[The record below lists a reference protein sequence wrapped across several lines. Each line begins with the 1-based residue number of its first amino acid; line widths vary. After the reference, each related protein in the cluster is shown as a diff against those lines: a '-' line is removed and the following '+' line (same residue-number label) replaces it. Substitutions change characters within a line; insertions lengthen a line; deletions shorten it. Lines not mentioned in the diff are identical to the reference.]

1 MSAGHCP
8 AAAALQK
15 YLESILA
22 ALSRAELVE
31 GTVGRSGG
39 YRLTRPPEEYPVGE
53 ILRAVEGDLSPIAC
67 QSEEGAGC
75 GSSCDCDA
83 RLFWQGLEDQI
94 NSYIDNH
101 TLAQFM
107 RGNET
112 TPANAA
118 RKEDTGAKVVHVPCF
133 ISGAGAFP
141 RRKRKISWPVPPS
154 SGWPALYRTRP
165 LRRPS

>member
-1 MSAGHCP
+1 MMISTRGRY
-8 AAAALQK
+8 ALRVMLDMAEHGGGEWLCLRDIAQRQQLSKK
-15 YLESILA
+15 YLESIMA

-39 YRLTRPPEEYPVGE
+39 YRPVGE
-53 ILRAVEGDLSPIAC
+53 TLRAVEGDLSPIAC

-118 RKEDTGAKVVHVPCF
+118 RKEDKVM
-133 ISGAGAFP
+133 
-141 RRKRKISWPVPPS
+141 
-154 SGWPALYRTRP
+154 
-165 LRRPS
+165 

>member
-1 MSAGHCP
+1 MMISTRGRY
-8 AAAALQK
+8 ALRVMLNMAEHGGGEWLCLRDIAQRQQLSKK
-15 YLESILA
+15 YLESIMA
-22 ALSRAELVE
+22 TLSRAELVE

-101 TLAQFM
+101 TLSQFM

-118 RKEDTGAKVVHVPCF
+118 RKEDKVM
-133 ISGAGAFP
+133 
-141 RRKRKISWPVPPS
+141 
-154 SGWPALYRTRP
+154 
-165 LRRPS
+165 

>member
-1 MSAGHCP
+1 MMISSRGRY
-8 AAAALQK
+8 ALRVMLDMAEHGGGEWLCLRDIAQRQQLSKK
-15 YLESILA
+15 YLESIMA
-22 ALSRAELVE
+22 ALNRAGLVE

-53 ILRAVEGDLSPIAC
+53 ILRAAEGDLSPISC

-107 RGNET
+107 RVNEK
-112 TPANAA
+112 TPAAAAA
-118 RKEDTGAKVVHVPCF
+118 RNENKVVQ
-133 ISGAGAFP
+133 
-141 RRKRKISWPVPPS
+141 
-154 SGWPALYRTRP
+154 L
-165 LRRPS
+165 

>member
-1 MSAGHCP
+1 MMISTRGRY
-8 AAAALQK
+8 ALRVMLDMAEHGGGEWLCLRDIAQRQQLSKK
-15 YLESILA
+15 YLESIMA

-39 YRLTRPPEEYPVGE
+39 YRLTRPPEE
-53 ILRAVEGDLSPIAC
+53 SPIAC

-75 GSSCDCDA
+75 GRSCDCDA

-101 TLAQFM
+101 TLAQFI

-118 RKEDTGAKVVHVPCF
+118 RKEDKVM
-133 ISGAGAFP
+133 
-141 RRKRKISWPVPPS
+141 
-154 SGWPALYRTRP
+154 
-165 LRRPS
+165 